1 MQSQRTARSRQL
13 CALAGSIAL
22 GTATQTWAANLLINP
37 SFEAPAAAGSTS
49 PDFTGWTPVNDINRS
64 VFNQTLGNP
73 PAGNGTWN
81 VWNKTFQDVGGSIS
95 QDVGNITVGAT
106 YDLSVYTYFEA
117 NYVDSLATTKLGLTF
132 LDNGNQTVGTP
143 TFTLIPFDS
152 GVTTDEWAQ
161 QTASAV
167 APVGATK
174 VRVTLGWDNGQVG
187 FPNVSSFFDLADLEG
202 PGIPPSGFTWAPDGS
217 GDWNIGGNWASGTVP
232 NAIGDATEF
241 FGAITSA
248 QTVYTNSPVTVGS
261 MNFNNAN
268 TYVISGAGM
277 ITIQVAAGSGAI
289 LVQNGTH
296 NVNLPVRFA
305 SNSTVTA
312 NAGAVLNMADPV
324 TIAAS
329 RTVTTSGNVQ
339 FNAPLTLET
348 GAQLVIGPSATAV
361 RVFNAP
367 SLGSGAKVNVQSNA
381 MVVDYNPGASPL
393 ATIASQVRTA
403 YAGGGIFAW
412 TGSGITTSTGNANN
426 FGVGFAERSAL
437 TTVPAI
443 FGTVDI
449 DSILVR
455 RTRFGDADLNGQV
468 NSDDFNRLASNFGTS
483 GKVWSQGNFNYD
495 IGGLVNSDDFNM
507 LATNFGLVATGVD
520 GEVTP
525 QDWANLAAAVPEPS
539 TGLLLAGLAT
549 SVASVRRRRN

>member
-1 MQSQRTARSRQL
+1 MPSQRASRSQQL
-13 CALAGSIAL
+13 CAVAGAIAL
-22 GTATQTWAANLLINP
+22 GAASHAWAANLLINP
-37 SFEAPAAAGSTS
+37 SFEAPAAAGNTS
-49 PDFTGWTPVNDINRS
+49 PDFTGWNKVNDINRS
-64 VFNQTLGNP
+64 TFNQALGNP
-73 PAGNGTWN
+73 PANNGTWN

-95 QDVGNITVGAT
+95 QDVSNITAGAN
-106 YDLSVYTYFEA
+106 YDLSVWTFFEG
-117 NYVDSLATTKLGLTF
+117 NYSQSLATTKFGLTF
-132 LDNGNQTVGTP
+132 LDNGNQQVGTP

-152 GVTTDEWAQ
+152 GVATGVWEQRTMNA
-161 QTASAV
+161 T

-174 VRVTLGWDNGQVG
+174 VRVTLGWDDGLTG
-187 FPNVSSFFDLADLEG
+187 TPAVSSFFDLVDLEG

-217 GDWNIGGNWASGTVP
+217 GDWQIPGNWASGQIP
-232 NAIGDATEF
+232 NAIDAQTEF

-248 QTVYTNSPVTVGS
+248 QTVFTNTPVTVGS

-268 TYVISGAGM
+268 TYVISGAGS
-277 ITIQVAAGSGAI
+277 ITIQVAAGSGSI
-289 LVQNGTH
+289 LVQQGTH
-296 NVNLPVRFA
+296 KVNLPVRFA
-305 SNSTVTA
+305 SNASVTA

-324 TIAAS
+324 TIASS

-348 GAQLVIGPSATAV
+348 GAQLIIGPSAVAA
-361 RVFNAP
+361 RIFNAP
-367 SLGSGAKVNVQSNA
+367 GLGTGAKVNIQSNA

-393 ATIASQVRTA
+393 TTIASQVRTA
-403 YAGGGIFAW
+403 YAGGGAFAW

-426 FGVGFAERSAL
+426 FGVGFAERSDL

-443 FGTVDI
+443 FGTVDA

-455 RTRFGDADLNGQV
+455 RTRFGDADLSGQV

-495 IGGLVNSDDFNM
+495 IGGLVNSDDFNL
-507 LATNFGLVATGVD
+507 LATNFGLAATGPN

-549 SVASVRRRRN
+549 SLAGARRRR